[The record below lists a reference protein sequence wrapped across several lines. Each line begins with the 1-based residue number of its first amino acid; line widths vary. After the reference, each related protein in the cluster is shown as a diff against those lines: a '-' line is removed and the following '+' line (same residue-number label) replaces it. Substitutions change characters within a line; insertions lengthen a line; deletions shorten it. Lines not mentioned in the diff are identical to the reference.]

1 VHPRAAKAMRLPS
14 RATPVWRFRRG
25 WRCGGD
31 GVSGGERRE
40 RRRRRR
46 HEEERKER
54 WGSIGHD
61 ARWSDGK
68 GFDCRLIPRT

>member
-1 VHPRAAKAMRLPS
+1 M
-14 RATPVWRFRRG
+14 PVWRLRRG

-31 GVSGGERRE
+31 NVSGGERRE
-40 RRRRRR
+40 RRRWRR

-61 ARWSDGK
+61 TRWSGGK
-68 GFDCRLIPRT
+68 GLDCGLIPRT